1 MQGSLR
7 CLLTVR
13 AWRCRCRV
21 RWHWVCLGSRAA
33 GVFAD
38 PSQRIPEPAN
48 AIPESLSKF
57 RQLPRA
63 EDEQGNHQDENQVCW
78 LEQAF
83 HFGNLHSEFENTKT
97 EWAGLSGS
105 RRGSRLKGFACSCNP
120 VHSILLARSGYRSHP
135 PHACCDLVGQR
146 LFSTGATNDL
156 VHISLRPSSP
166 WRQPVRPLL
175 QGSLKRLH

>member
-1 MQGSLR
+1 MLNARSLR

-83 HFGNLHSEFENTKT
+83 HFETSVVNLRITVGQLGRIVRESPRLKT
-97 EWAGLSGS
+97 EKLW
-105 RRGSRLKGFACSCNP
+105 
-120 VHSILLARSGYRSHP
+120 
-135 PHACCDLVGQR
+135 
-146 LFSTGATNDL
+146 LFL
-156 VHISLRPSSP
+156 
-166 WRQPVRPLL
+166 
-175 QGSLKRLH
+175 